1 MPVVELNRPPQILA
15 IVLCGGKGRRFG
27 TAAKPLAD
35 LHGKPLVAHVIDRLK
50 PQVDDI
56 VLSCAQPDL
65 AYERLGYRVVLDAT
79 PDEGPL
85 GGIVSVLDVVAPTC
99 VLTAPA
105 DTPFLP
111 HDLVAFLA
119 PACQQ
124 HGVAVAHAGDRQ
136 QNLVMLMEE
145 AHTVSLARFFESGGR
160 AAHRWLDDNTA
171 AVVEFPAAGFLNV
184 NTPADLAAARRRT
197 TSTSANRLHRG
208 RGSSTAPH
216 ELLG

>member
-1 MPVVELNRPPQILA
+1 M
-15 IVLCGGKGRRFG
+15 
-27 TAAKPLAD
+27 
-35 LHGKPLVAHVIDRLK
+35 
-50 PQVDDI
+50 DDI
-56 VLSCAQPDL
+56 VLSCAQPNP
-65 AYERLGYRVVLDAT
+65 AYERLGCLVVLDTT

-85 GGIVSVLDVVAPTC
+85 GGIVSALDVIAPAW

-111 HDLVAFLA
+111 MDLVASLA

-124 HGVAVAHAGDRQ
+124 HGVVVANAGGRQ
-136 QNLVMLMEE
+136 QNLVMLMDEP
-145 AHTVSLARFFESGGR
+145 HTVSLTRFFKTGGR
-160 AAHRWLDDNTA
+160 AAHRWLNDNAA

-197 TSTSANRLHRG
+197 TSTGANRLHR
-208 RGSSTAPH
+208 RSGSSPAPH

>member
-27 TAAKPLAD
+27 TAPKPLAD

-56 VLSCAQPDL
+56 VLSCAQPDP
-65 AYERLGYRVVLDAT
+65 AYEQLGYRVVLDTT

-85 GGIVSVLDVVAPTC
+85 GGIVSVLDVIVPAW

-111 HDLVAFLA
+111 HDLVASLA

-124 HGVAVAHAGDRQ
+124 RGVAVAHAGGRQ
-136 QNLVMLMEE
+136 QNLVVLMHK
-145 AHTVSLARFFESGGR
+145 AHTASLRRFFESGGR
-160 AAHRWLDDNTA
+160 AVHHWLDDKAA

-184 NTPADLAAARRRT
+184 NTPADLSAARRHT
-197 TSTSANRLHRG
+197 VTME
-208 RGSSTAPH
+208 AP
-216 ELLG
+216 G